1 MHGEEGLLLLQH
13 AWNEYDVA
21 KYHGNWYVFISHAL
35 TLSYLVL
42 GVFIVIL
49 VVILTVFC
57 GDVVVAGTN
66 SSSRDNGRNCVL
78 QGLSEKVMER
88 TIFSLTLAVTL
99 IVSLDQC
106 IKPALRAMH
115 LKPAAEKLKSLIW
128 LYR

>member
-57 GDVVVAGTN
+57 GDEL
-66 SSSRDNGRNCVL
+66 SSGDSGGNCVL
-78 QGLSEKVMER
+78 QGLSEEEMER

-106 IKPALRAMH
+106 IKPARKAMH
-115 LKPAAEKLKSLIW
+115 LKPAAERLKSWIW